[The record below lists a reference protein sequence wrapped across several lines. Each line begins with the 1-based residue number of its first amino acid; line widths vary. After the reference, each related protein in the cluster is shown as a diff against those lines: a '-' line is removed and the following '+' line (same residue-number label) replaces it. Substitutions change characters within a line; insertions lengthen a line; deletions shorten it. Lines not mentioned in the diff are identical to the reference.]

1 MFAVKYLGVDVET
14 VFKGAYIPFFAFM
27 GVGAAAANI
36 PSIENAKNKAQP
48 IFNFIDETSTLDA
61 RKISE
66 NRVTT
71 LGKGHIEFKNTIF
84 AYPTRKKPVLNEL
97 NLDIPASAKIALI
110 GHSGCGK
117 STITNLLLRF
127 YNIQGGQILIDDKEI
142 SEYNVHHLRKQI
154 GYVMQEPILFNRSIK
169 ENIKYG
175 NADATDEQVYK
186 AALTANAV
194 EFIESSSQ
202 EALTKEQ
209 RIERT
214 KK

>member
-1 MFAVKYLGVDVET
+1 M
-14 VFKGAYIPFFAFM
+14 
-27 GVGAAAANI
+27 
-36 PSIENAKNKAQP
+36 
-48 IFNFIDETSTLDA
+48 
-61 RKISE
+61 
-66 NRVTT
+66 
-71 LGKGHIEFKNTIF
+71 
-84 AYPTRKKPVLNEL
+84 

>member
-1 MFAVKYLGVDVET
+1 VDVET
-14 VFKGAYIPFFAFM
+14 VFKGSFIPFFAFM

-66 NRVTT
+66 DRIST
-71 LGKGHIEFKNTIF
+71 LGEGHIQFKDTLF
-84 AYPTRKKPVLNEL
+84 AYPSKKKPVLDHL
-97 NLDIPASAKIALI
+97 NLDIPASSKIALI

-127 YNIQGGQILIDDKEI
+127 YNTQGGSILIDDHDI
-142 SEYNVHHLRKQI
+142 AEYNVHQLRKQM

-169 ENIKYG
+169 DNIKYG
-175 NADATDEQVYK
+175 NFDATDEQVYK
-186 AALTANAV
+186 AALIANAV
-194 EFIESSSQ
+194 EFIESTSY
-202 EALTKEQ
+202 EALTK
-209 RIERT
+209 
-214 KK
+214 